1 MAREFSQLSVDLA
14 AVVVFQNL
22 SGGPVLGPL
31 LGLLDAK
38 DAGKETRASKY
49 AGFLAALYERG
60 CDLGEYLKTALL
72 EDENLYVKR
81 KGAGK
86 AVPKALLD
94 CVEEELRLFSR
105 LSAIDPEEIR
115 EFAGGGNLP
124 RFTNT
129 AYDFTALYHE
139 RVAEIH
145 RHGYGIFAGY
155 TMFQVSGEGKI
166 IPVRSADQTK
176 MSDLTGYDSER
187 KRVADNT
194 KALLQGLPAANVLL
208 CGDAGTGKSS
218 TVKAVANLYAP
229 EGIRL
234 LELRKDQLKL
244 LPRLMGELAENPLKF
259 IVFVDDLSFNKN
271 DDSFSSLKAILE
283 GSSTAK
289 APNVVIYATSN
300 RRHLVKETFS
310 DREGDDVHRT
320 DTMQEILSLSERFG
334 LTVLFAKPDKA
345 LYLRIVRSLA
355 VEKGIQMPD
364 GELCLKAEAFALRKG
379 GRSARA
385 AEQFTDSLL
394 AAAE

>member
-1 MAREFSQLSVDLA
+1 MARDLSRLSVDLA

-22 SGGPVLGPL
+22 SSGPVLGPL
-31 LGLLDAK
+31 RELLDARG
-38 DAGKETRASKY
+38 AGRETRAGKY
-49 AGFLAALYERG
+49 AGFLAALYARG
-60 CDLGEYLKTALL
+60 CDLGEYLRTALL

-86 AVPKALLD
+86 DVPQALLD
-94 CVEEELRLFSR
+94 CVEEELRLFSGI
-105 LSAIDPEEIR
+105 SATDPEEIR
-115 EFAGGGNLP
+115 ELAGGGNLP

-129 AYDFTALYHE
+129 AYDFAALYHE

-166 IPVRSADQTK
+166 VPVRSADKTK
-176 MSDLTGYDSER
+176 MSDLTGYESER

-194 KALLQGLPAANVLL
+194 KALLHGLPAANVLL

-229 EGIRL
+229 EGVRL
-234 LELRKDQLKL
+234 LELRKDQLTM
-244 LPRLMGELAENPLKF
+244 LPRLMGELSENPLKF

-271 DDSFSSLKAILE
+271 DDCFSSLKAILE

-310 DREGDDVHRT
+310 DREGDDVHRG

-355 VEKGIQMPD
+355 MEKGIQMPD